1 MNFIGLMQHKRDLAY
16 LYDYKTLKQGLELM
30 RNHGYEAVP
39 VISQDGR
46 YIGTVNEGDFLWHI
60 IDFGGYEKVKEHTIK
75 DIVRR
80 GCNKAVPITASPE
93 ELREAVMEYHFVPV
107 IDDRGMFMGIVTR
120 RALSDY
126 FFEQSKVAETEKKKG
141 AKRSAMMDVV
151 NI

>member
-16 LYDYKTLKQGLELM
+16 LYDYKTIKQGLELM
-30 RNHGYEAVP
+30 RSHGYEAMP

-60 IDFGGYEKVKEHTIK
+60 IDFGGYDKVKEHNIK

-80 GCNKAVPITASPE
+80 GCNRAVPITASPE

-107 IDDRGMFMGIVTR
+107 VDDRGMFMGIVTR
-120 RALSDY
+120 RALADY
-126 FFEQSKVAETEKKKG
+126 FFAQGKAAEAGRKRNQKVKP
-141 AKRSAMMDVV
+141 MMEAVG
-151 NI
+151 I